1 MTSNVST
8 LITQDVFDIAPLRNI
23 VGESLPIR
31 RIKELILQVA
41 DTDLSVVIYGE
52 SGVGKELVARALH
65 ACSHRSR
72 GPFIKVNCAAIPGD
86 LLESELFGYE
96 RGAFTGADREKPGK
110 FELANGGVIFLDE
123 IGDMPLSLQS
133 KLLQVLQD
141 NEFCRLG
148 GRREIKVDVWV
159 ISATNHDLEEDIKEG
174 NFREDLYYRLNII
187 KIQVP
192 PLRERREDIPL
203 LVDYFIKRY
212 RQQYGIKKFNLPPS
226 LMQLFMKYDW
236 PGNVRELENYI
247 KRLIVLRDFDEVE
260 REIRRLSGVPLPPA
274 EGVSSAATTHD
285 DLIQVVSQEIARA
298 QRGAVSLKEISKKV
312 SAIVEKKII
321 DVILKQT
328 DGNKRQAASLLGIS
342 YKALL
347 YKLREFEEMGL

>member
-174 NFREDLYYRLNII
+174 NFREDLFYRLNII

-203 LVDYFIKRY
+203 LVEYFVKRY
-212 RQQYGIKKFNLPPS
+212 RQQYGIKNFKLPPS

-274 EGVSSAATTHD
+274 EGISSAANTHD

-298 QRGAVSLKEISKKV
+298 KRGAVSLKEISKRV

>member
-1 MTSNVST
+1 MASKEET
-8 LITQDVFDIAPLRNI
+8 LTTDVYEIAPLRNI
-23 VGESLPIR
+23 VGESSPIR

-123 IGDMPLSLQS
+123 IGDMPLALQS

-148 GRREIKVDVWV
+148 GQREIKVDVWV
-159 ISATNHDLEEDIKEG
+159 ISATNHDLQEDIQEG
-174 NFREDLYYRLNII
+174 RFREDLYYRLNII
-187 KIQVP
+187 KIVVP

-203 LVDYFIKRY
+203 LVRHFVRTYQNRY
-212 RQQYGIKKFNLPPS
+212 NVTDFEMPTE
-226 LMQLFMKYDW
+226 LMSLFMKYDW

-260 REIRRLSGVPLPPA
+260 REIRRLSGVPLPPSGE
-274 EGVSSAATTHD
+274 EGSGHEDIT
-285 DLIQVVSQEIARA
+285 QVVVQALAEAE
-298 QRGAVSLKEISKKV
+298 RGKVSLKEISKKIC
-312 SAIVEKKII
+312 AMVEKKVI
-321 DVILKQT
+321 DRILERTQ
-328 DGNKRQAASLLGIS
+328 GNKRQAAELLGIS

-347 YKLREFEEMGL
+347 YKMREFEEMGL

>member
-1 MTSNVST
+1 MASKEDKLTT
-8 LITQDVFDIAPLRNI
+8 DVYDIAPLRNI
-23 VGESLPIR
+23 VGESSPIR
-31 RIKELILQVA
+31 RIKELIIQVA

-123 IGDMPLSLQS
+123 IGDMPLALQS

-141 NEFCRLG
+141 SEFCRLG
-148 GRREIKVDVWV
+148 GQREIKVDVWV
-159 ISATNHDLEEDIKEG
+159 ISATNHDLQEDIQEG
-174 NFREDLYYRLNII
+174 RFREDLYYRLNII
-187 KIQVP
+187 KIVVP
-192 PLRERREDIPL
+192 PLRGRREDIPL
-203 LVDYFIKRY
+203 LVQHFVRTYQNRY
-212 RQQYGIKKFNLPPS
+212 NVTDFEMPPELLS
-226 LMQLFMKYDW
+226 LFMKYDW

-260 REIRRLSGVPLPPA
+260 REIRRLAGVPLPPA
-274 EGVSSAATTHD
+274 GEESTGHE
-285 DLIQVVSQEIARA
+285 DLTQVVVQALAEAE
-298 QRGAVSLKEISKKV
+298 RGKVSLKEISKKV
-312 SAIVEKKII
+312 CAMVEKKVI
-321 DVILKQT
+321 DRILERTQ
-328 DGNKRQAASLLGIS
+328 GNKRQAAQLLGIS

>member
-1 MTSNVST
+1 LLRKGGT
-8 LITQDVFDIAPLRNI
+8 LRDDIYNIAPLRNI
-23 VGESLPIR
+23 VGESPSIR
-31 RIKELILQVA
+31 KIKELILQVA

-65 ACSHRSR
+65 ACSRRSK
-72 GPFIKVNCAAIPGD
+72 GPFLKVNCAAIPGD

-96 RGAFTGADREKPGK
+96 KGAFTGADREKPGK

-123 IGDMPLSLQS
+123 IGDMPLSLQA

-148 GRREIKVDVWV
+148 GQREIKVDVWI
-159 ISATNHDLEEDIKEG
+159 ISATNHDLQEDLQDG
-174 NFREDLYYRLNII
+174 RFRQDLYYRLNII
-187 KIQVP
+187 KIVVP

-203 LVDYFIKRY
+203 LIEHFTRIYGQRY
-212 RQQYGIKKFNLPPS
+212 NIDNFEIPAELLS
-226 LMQLFMKYDW
+226 LFLNYDW

-260 REIRRLSGVPLPPA
+260 REIRRLSGEPLPPTS
-274 EGVSSAATTHD
+274 EKGRGIHE
-285 DLIQVVSQEIARA
+285 DLLQLVIQVLSEAEK
-298 QRGAVSLKEISKKV
+298 GKVSLKEVSKRVSSVVERKV
-312 SAIVEKKII
+312 IERVLERT
-321 DVILKQT
+321 Q
-328 DGNKRQAASLLGIS
+328 GNKRQAANILGIS

-347 YKLREFEEMGL
+347 YKLKEFEDLEL